1 MTWKQP
7 WMTWETITQLRND
20 RLDATDSKVASD
32 SPDSVKQPWIEFRQ
46 KLRDIP
52 VTWKKGEADEFP
64 AHMVKFPEEPV
75 TGGYA
80 EPPADDGVGIG

>member
-1 MTWKQP
+1 
-7 WMTWETITQLRND
+7 MTWETITQLRND